1 MRCFLKRIGRRAGK
15 VASVVASEIG
25 PTLPPAIST
34 MSWVARSMAL
44 VCKVAS
50 TPRSKRCDE
59 ASHPARPQ
67 AMIGETAARYSAAG
81 PPAHAELTGALG
93 IKPCLV

>member
-59 ASHPARPQ
+59 SVCKPKLRAFPAIASGAKN
-67 AMIGETAARYSAAG
+67 
-81 PPAHAELTGALG
+81 AHSRKTD
-93 IKPCLV
+93 